1 MTPTVTGLLG
11 LLAASL
17 VASSVASADDKTAC
31 VNAYGSAQKL
41 RNDNQLVSAREQMRL
56 CAQPTCPKF
65 ISRDC
70 IAWLVDVEPRIPSIV
85 LFAKDSGGAEISN
98 ASVSMD
104 GVVLAQQLDGHA
116 IEVDAGR
123 HTFTFAFA
131 DGTKVDQSYV
141 VLEGQKDQRV
151 GVTVAAPAPPPPA
164 AGPNGAT
171 PPEPLPATPASTEQ
185 PPGWSGRK
193 TLALVVGG
201 VGVAGLAVGAI
212 TGVMAMGS
220 VSSQK
225 NDCHSSAPGDCTN
238 HAQALLDHDSA
249 STESA
254 VSTVGF
260 IAGGALLAA
269 GAVLFL
275 TAPRNRGTE
284 GSPAAR
290 VEVVPSAAP
299 GWAGLSVNGRF

>member
-1 MTPTVTGLLG
+1 MTGLLG

-17 VASSVASADDKTAC
+17 VASSIASADDKTAC
-31 VNAYGSAQKL
+31 VNAYGNAQKL
-41 RNDNQLVSAREQMRL
+41 RNGNQLVSAREQMRL

-70 IAWLVDVEPRIPSIV
+70 TAWLVEVEPRIPSVV
-85 LFAKDSGGAEISN
+85 LFAKDSAGAEVSN

-116 IEVDAGR
+116 IEVDAGQ

-131 DGTKVDQSYV
+131 NGTKIDQSYV

-151 GVTVAAPAPPPPA
+151 GVTVAAPAQPPPPF
-164 AGPNGAT
+164 GPGGAT
-171 PPEPLPATPASTEQ
+171 PPEPLPATPASSEQ
-185 PPGWSGRK
+185 PSGWSGRK

-220 VSSQK
+220 FSSQK
-225 NDCHSSAPGDCTN
+225 NDCHSAAPNDCVN
-238 HAQALLDHDSA
+238 HAQALLDHDGA
-249 STESA
+249 STQSA
-254 VSTVGF
+254 ISTVGF
-260 IAGGALLAA
+260 IAGGALLAT

-275 TAPRNRGTE
+275 TAPHGGTE
-284 GSPAAR
+284 RSSAAR
-290 VEVVPSAAP
+290 VEVAPSAAP
-299 GWAGLSVNGRF
+299 GWAGVSVNGRF